1 MLRLGRHTSTLKACS
16 FRQPAAAYT
25 RAIRPSSIRPIGLV
39 VPSGPHDNTAPPPAL
54 VRGITTNTFTNNTTT
69 TEQQRS
75 AVLSRWIQV
84 DRRRGPHV
92 GPAPAASVTQLQQC
106 RGLASGS
113 SGKGKGGEEEGVF
126 DRLKKTFTEEIEKNP
141 SLKESL
147 SKLKDAEQKLRENP
161 SVKENLAKLKE
172 AEKKFRENPSVKEN
186 LSKLKDAEK
195 KWRKDAK
202 SKQGEFVEQAE
213 KAREKAQQGGGVF
226 QEKFQELKRTLEE
239 KLGKVGGESG
249 DGKDGGEGKDGAE
262 NEFVRASKEKFSGA
276 QKALDENSL
285 FSKLRV
291 KTQAFR
297 EAVAG
302 ASSELFPSE
311 GQKAESA
318 VVKKLKQPKKE
329 KKKKK
334 KEKDGKERA
343 SVEGEEEEE
352 EEEEAEEEEKGGM
365 GSLMIVKTAGEA
377 WERLQERLKESPI
390 IQDLLGASR
399 VVASG
404 SLGQGAKAAKDTVKD
419 KVEDV
424 QEAWETSQHPLV
436 YKLSSAWDSLTAES
450 DEGIGVRELRRLDP
464 SFSVED
470 WKRDIQELFL
480 PEFMSAFLRGD
491 VKLLKQWTGEACY
504 NKLASEARQRKADGM
519 VLDPHVLDI
528 RQGEVLAIKAD
539 AGKANPTIALQFM
552 CQQINCVRNKKGEIL
567 EGAEDDIRATY
578 YILAFQREFNDDE
591 AELRWRVVDM
601 MVVGAF
607 PWY

>member
-1 MLRLGRHTSTLKACS
+1 MPG
-16 FRQPAAAYT
+16 AA
-25 RAIRPSSIRPIGLV
+25 PS
-39 VPSGPHDNTAPPPAL
+39 A
-54 VRGITTNTFTNNTTT
+54 
-69 TEQQRS
+69 
-75 AVLSRWIQV
+75 
-84 DRRRGPHV
+84 
-92 GPAPAASVTQLQQC
+92 TQLHQQW
-106 RGLASGS
+106 RGLASS
-113 SGKGKGGEEEGVF
+113 AGKGSKDGEEEGMF
-126 DRLKKTFTEEIEKNP
+126 GRLKKTFEEEIEKNP
-141 SLKESL
+141 GLKDSL

-161 SVKENLAKLKE
+161 SVRVNLAKLKE
-172 AEKKFRENPSVKEN
+172 AEQKLRDNPSVKEN

-195 KWRKDAK
+195 RWREDAK
-202 SKQGEFVEQAE
+202 SKQGEFMEQAE
-213 KAREKAQQGGGVF
+213 KARERARQGGGVF
-226 QEKFQELKRTLEE
+226 QDKFQEMKQALEE
-239 KLGKVGGESG
+239 KLKVGNASG
-249 DGKDGGEGKDGAE
+249 AGDEGAGDGEGKDGAE

-276 QKALDENSL
+276 QKELDDNSV
-285 FSKLRV
+285 FAQFRARA
-291 KTQAFR
+291 QAFR
-297 EAVAG
+297 EAIAG
-302 ASSELFPSE
+302 ASSDLFPSE
-311 GQKAESA
+311 EKKAESA
-318 VVKKLKQPKKE
+318 VVKKLKQPSKT
-329 KKKKK
+329 K
-334 KEKDGKERA
+334 KEKDAKEGA
-343 SVEGEEEEE
+343 SIEDEEEEE
-352 EEEEAEEEEKGGM
+352 QGGV
-365 GSLMIVKTAGEA
+365 GGLMIVKTAGEA

-390 IQDLLGASR
+390 IQELLGASK

-404 SLGQGAKAAKDTVKD
+404 SLGQGAKAAKGKLKD

-491 VKLLKQWTGEACY
+491 VELLQQWTGEACF
-504 NKLASEARQRKADGM
+504 NKLASEAKQRKADGM
-519 VLDPHVLDI
+519 VLDPHVLDV

-539 AGKANPTIALQFM
+539 AEKANPTIALQFM

-591 AELRWRVVDM
+591 AELRWKVVDM

>member
-1 MLRLGRHTSTLKACS
+1 MLRLGRHGSTLKACS
-16 FRQPAAAYT
+16 LRQPAAAYA
-25 RAIRPSSIRPIGLV
+25 RATRPSSIWRRDPI
-39 VPSGPHDNTAPPPAL
+39 VPSGPHDNI
-54 VRGITTNTFTNNTTT
+54 VRGITTNTFTNTTT
-69 TEQQRS
+69 NTEQQRS
-75 AVLSRWIQV
+75 VALSRWIQA

-92 GPAPAASVTQLQQC
+92 GPAPAASVTQLQQW

-113 SGKGKGGEEEGVF
+113 SGKGKGGEEEGGMF
-126 DRLKKTFTEEIEKNP
+126 DRLKKTFTEEIDKNP

-172 AEKKFRENPSVKEN
+172 AEKKFRENPSVQEN

-195 KWRKDAK
+195 KWREDAK
-202 SKQGEFVEQAE
+202 SKQGEFAEQAE
-213 KAREKAQQGGGVF
+213 KAREKAQQGGGAF
-226 QEKFQELKRTLEE
+226 QEKFQELKQTLEE

-334 KEKDGKERA
+334 KKKDGKEKA
-343 SVEGEEEEE
+343 PVEGEDDEEEEE
-352 EEEEAEEEEKGGM
+352 EEEEKGGM

-404 SLGQGAKAAKDTVKD
+404 SLGQGAKSAKDTVKD

-504 NKLASEARQRKADGM
+504 NKLASEAKQRKADGM

>member
-1 MLRLGRHTSTLKACS
+1 MLRLGRHSSSLKARS
-16 FRQPAAAYT
+16 LRQPAVAYT
-25 RAIRPSSIRPIGLV
+25 RSIRPSSIRPKGLV
-39 VPSGPHDNTAPPPAL
+39 VPSVPHNNIAPPAL
-54 VRGITTNTFTNNTTT
+54 VRGITTNTLTNTTT

-75 AVLSRWIQV
+75 AALFRWLQV
-84 DRRRGPHV
+84 DRRRGPHA
-92 GPAPAASVTQLQQC
+92 GPAPAASVTQLQQW

-113 SGKGKGGEEEGVF
+113 SGKGKGGEEEGGVF
-126 DRLKKTFTEEIEKNP
+126 DRLKKTFTEEIDKNP

-172 AEKKFRENPSVKEN
+172 AEKKFRENPSVQEN

-213 KAREKAQQGGGVF
+213 KAREKAQQGGGAF
-226 QEKFQELKRTLEE
+226 QEKFQELKQTLEE

-276 QKALDENSL
+276 QKALDDNSL

-302 ASSELFPSE
+302 ASSELFPSD

-334 KEKDGKERA
+334 KKDGKEKA
-343 SVEGEEEEE
+343 SVEGEEEKEEGEE
-352 EEEEAEEEEKGGM
+352 EEEEEEEKGGM

-504 NKLASEARQRKADGM
+504 NKLASEAKQRKADGM